1 MSKIFSKKDINNIIL
16 KETKG
21 YYILNKSDLKLNEDN
36 NRNSYVEPSS
46 TNSST
51 SLASDLAKTKSENP
65 QDDTF
70 IVNTNNYDT
79 NQNNNSVNL
88 DVTGR
93 NAQDAAN
100 NLRNTMK
107 NPAVKNLMGKTN
119 VNAKI
124 HLRNGVDREH
134 LNKLREGSVP
144 FTKKEIKEMFK
155 K

>member
-21 YYILNKSDLKLNEDN
+21 YYILNKSDLKLNEDTK
-36 NRNSYVEPSS
+36 NSYVEPSS

-70 IVNTNNYDT
+70 IVNTNNYDS

>member
-1 MSKIFSKKDINNIIL
+1 MSKVFSKKDINNIIL

-46 TNSST
+46 TNSSS

>member
-21 YYILNKSDLKLNEDN
+21 YYILNKSDLKLKEDN
-36 NRNSYVEPSS
+36 NSNSYVEPSS

>member
-1 MSKIFSKKDINNIIL
+1 MSKVFSKKDINNIIL

>member
-1 MSKIFSKKDINNIIL
+1 
-16 KETKG
+16 
-21 YYILNKSDLKLNEDN
+21 
-36 NRNSYVEPSS
+36 
-46 TNSST
+46 
-51 SLASDLAKTKSENP
+51 
-65 QDDTF
+65 
-70 IVNTNNYDT
+70 
-79 NQNNNSVNL
+79 
-88 DVTGR
+88 
-93 NAQDAAN
+93 
-100 NLRNTMK
+100 MK

>member
-36 NRNSYVEPSS
+36 SNAFVEPSS
-46 TNSST
+46 DSISSL
-51 SLASDLAKTKSENP
+51 SSDLAKTKSENP
-65 QDDTF
+65 TDDQF
-70 IVNTNNYDT
+70 IVNANSYDG
-79 NQNNNSVNL
+79 NSSNNSVTL
-88 DVTGR
+88 DVQGDNPT
-93 NAQDAAN
+93 DATKN
-100 NLRNTMK
+100 FQTMTR
-107 NPAVKNLMGKTN
+107 NPAVRNLMNHTN

-124 HLRNGVDREH
+124 HLRNEGLER
-134 LNKLREGSVP
+134 LRESSVP

>member
-21 YYILNKSDLKLNEDN
+21 YYILNKSDLKLNEDTK
-36 NRNSYVEPSS
+36 NSYVEPSS

>member
-1 MSKIFSKKDINNIIL
+1 MSKVFSKKDINNIIL

-21 YYILNKSDLKLNEDN
+21 YYILNKSDLKLNEDTK
-36 NRNSYVEPSS
+36 NSYVEPSS